1 MNANA
6 GGGLMQDEEEEENVN
21 RDWLDHVYMGVR
33 ILMLLSIF
41 WFYSSAERLLFMA
54 VAMFIVWLLQSGWFN
69 LNRAPR
75 NRRPGIML

>member
-1 MNANA
+1 
-6 GGGLMQDEEEEENVN
+6 MQDEEEEENVN

-41 WFYSSAERLLFMA
+41 WFYSSAERLLLMA
-54 VAMFIVWLLQSGWFN
+54 VAMFVVWLLQSGWFN

-75 NRRPGIML
+75 NRQQGML